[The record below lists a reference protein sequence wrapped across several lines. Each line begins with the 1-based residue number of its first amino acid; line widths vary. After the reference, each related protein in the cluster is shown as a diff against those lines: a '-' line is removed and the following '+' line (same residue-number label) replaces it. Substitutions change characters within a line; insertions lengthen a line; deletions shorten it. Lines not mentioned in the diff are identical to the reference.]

1 MITRNSTQHPA
12 QCARDLLER
21 LGTRR
26 LPIPVDRIARTIGA
40 QVVFSPLDD
49 ELSGMVFVRGH
60 RTIIGV
66 NSLHH
71 PNRQRFTISH
81 EIGHLELH
89 RQFISEHVHV
99 DKKFTVLMRDVNSAT
114 GTDRLEIEAN
124 RFAAELLMP
133 DWALQRVLDQN
144 AIDIDDDTTIA
155 ELARKFHVSR
165 QAFQYRLISFF
176 SSVAA

>member
-1 MITRNSTQHPA
+1 MIARNSIQYPA

-21 LGTRR
+21 VKIHS
-26 LPIPVDRIARTIGA
+26 LPIPVDRIAKTIGA
-40 QVVFSPLDD
+40 QLVFSPLDD
-49 ELSGMVFVRGH
+49 ELSGMVFVRGNQ
-60 RTIIGV
+60 TIIGV

-89 RQFISEHVHV
+89 RQSIADHVHV
-99 DKKFTVLMRDVNSAT
+99 DKKFTVLMRDINSAT
-114 GTDRLEIEAN
+114 GTDRVEIEAN

-133 DWALQRVLDQN
+133 EWAVQRVLAEN
-144 AIDIDDDTTIA
+144 AIDIDDDVTIG

-165 QAFQYRLISFF
+165 QAFQYRLINFF
-176 SSVAA
+176 SLAAA